1 MAGVS
6 VSVRTGPVTATQRA
20 YDVPKEKWSLLLQR
34 RKYFLQVNIPHD
46 CRLLFDFIEDA
57 RECRMWESVEMADQ
71 NHVYRSFADLDD
83 LVRNGLGIDPQIAE
97 WAIAGIKKLR
107 PEDAEK
113 AISLAKA
120 VYSGARELA
129 ADRRAAIARLIGQ
142 NPPPTHQQIAD
153 AVGLSRSRT
162 TEIVGEMSATTA
174 PKLLNHG
181 GKREGQAY
189 NGKVANYGNSKEFIT
204 ARLKR
209 DGRDDLAG
217 QVEKGELSARQA
229 GIKAW
234 FVRPQSPLTALK
246 REWRKASDDERRAFL
261 IWIEGDAA

>member
-129 ADRRAAIARLIGQ
+129 ADRREAIAKLIGQ
-142 NPPPTHQQIAD
+142 NPPPTQQQIAE
-153 AVGLSRSRT
+153 AVGLSQQRVSQIT
-162 TEIVGEMSATTA
+162 SEIQAATT

-181 GKREGQAY
+181 GKREGQGDY
-189 NGKVANYGNSKEFIT
+189 NHVQRGTTGKEFIT
-204 ARLKR
+204 ARQTPPP
-209 DGRDDLAG
+209 AW
-217 QVEKGELSARQA
+217 ENSAPPAHALSPA
-229 GIKAW
+229 
-234 FVRPQSPLTALK
+234 
-246 REWRKASDDERRAFL
+246 
-261 IWIEGDAA
+261 

>member
-1 MAGVS
+1 MS

-181 GKREGQAY
+181 GKREGQGAY
-189 NGKVANYGNSKEFIT
+189 KQVEGKGSNKADYIL
-204 ARLKR
+204 ARLRR
-209 DGRDDLAG
+209 DGRDDLAE
-217 QVEKGELSARQA
+217 QVGDGKISARKA
-229 GIKAW
+229 GMMAG
-234 FVRPQSPLTALK
+234 FVKPQSALTILK
-246 REWRKASDDERRAFL
+246 REWRRASSDERQAFL
-261 IWIEGDAA
+261 AWVDAPRP